1 MMPRRRDSYSGPS
14 HKLCLARAQNRGVHH
29 PHQSGEQSMTSTI
42 LLLGPLTV
50 IIGCLYWVMSLG
62 KEQAALN
69 ADLWAKLRK

>member
-1 MMPRRRDSYSGPS
+1 
-14 HKLCLARAQNRGVHH
+14 
-29 PHQSGEQSMTSTI
+29 MTSTI

-69 ADLWAKLRK
+69 TDLWAKLRK